1 MGRDKAPSDG
11 CDLTLAFRGR
21 EKFST
26 GIFGSVG
33 VSCRLS
39 TGDSR
44 FETGDERASC
54 CSCCRASSGN
64 LRGSELY
71 DLSDSG
77 DSGMYGFDERPGK
90 ADRGG
95 CLCVGDDSA
104 LVL

>member
-1 MGRDKAPSDG
+1 MRRDRALSEG
-11 CDLTLAFRGR
+11 CDRTLVFRGL

-33 VSCRLS
+33 VTCRLW

-44 FETGDERASC
+44 FETGDAC
-54 CSCCRASSGN
+54 ANCSCCWASSGN
-64 LRGSELY
+64 LRGSALY
-71 DLSDSG
+71 GVCGSD
-77 DSGMYGFDERPGK
+77 DSGMNGFDDRPGK

-104 LVL
+104 LVR